1 MSRETILKLVK
12 VNHDRLRK
20 LSVREL
26 GSFGSYARGDAPP
39 DSDVDF
45 FVDHEEK
52 SFDRYMMLG
61 MHGLLRIRS
70 HFVSPCIVL
79 SISALYPKV
88 STNTLVQSSNGR
100 FGSTLD
106 VSMNRRRAQSRFSG
120 QSDS

>member
-20 LSVREL
+20 LGVREL
-26 GSFGSYARGDAPP
+26 GSFGSYARGDARP

-61 MHGLLRIRS
+61 HAWPAANSITFRVAVHRFQHQRALSKSIDQYVGPIVQWTIRL
-70 HFVSPCIVL
+70 H
-79 SISALYPKV
+79 A
-88 STNTLVQSSNGR
+88 
-100 FGSTLD
+100 
-106 VSMNRRRAQSRFSG
+106 
-120 QSDS
+120 